1 MTEATAIRIQNLSKT
16 YGRGR
21 KAVEALKDLNLEIEA
36 GQVYGFL
43 GPNGAGK
50 TTTIRVLMDLIRP
63 TQGSVHLFERNPRR
77 QPEILKRVGAIVE
90 TPAFYDH
97 LSGRDNLVVLAD
109 TANDRQPGRIEV
121 LLEQVGLSEK
131 ANRRTGTYSTGMKQR
146 LALAAALLNDPDLL
160 ILDEPTSGLD
170 PAGIT
175 EMRQFIRRLV
185 DDDGKTVFLSSHI
198 LHEVEQ
204 VCDRVAIIHEGEC
217 VGDGRVSELLA
228 EDSGTIR
235 LQVRPLDQAAAV
247 LSGSW
252 DVEVEGDWL
261 SVKARPDIAP
271 TIIDLLVSLEIG
283 VFQVIAKHQ
292 SLEEF
297 FMKVT
302 ESGAVPGPSE
312 GS

>member
-1 MTEATAIRIQNLSKT
+1 MPEATAIRIQNLSKT

-21 KAVEALKDLNLEIEA
+21 TAVEALKNLNLEIAA

-63 TQGSVHLFERNPRR
+63 TQGSVSLFEHDPRR
-77 QPEILKRVGAIVE
+77 NPEILKRVGAIVE
-90 TPAFYDH
+90 SPAFYDH
-97 LSGRDNLVVLAD
+97 LTGRDNLIVLAD
-109 TANDRQPGRIEV
+109 TANDRQPKRIEA
-121 LLEQVGLSEK
+121 LLEQVGLSDK
-131 ANRRTGTYSTGMKQR
+131 ARRRTGTYSTGMKQR

-175 EMRQFIRRLV
+175 EMRQFIRSLV

-204 VCDRVAIIHEGEC
+204 VCDQVAIIDRGEC
-217 VGDGRVSELLA
+217 VGVGRVSELLG

-235 LQVRPLDQAAAV
+235 LQVKPLDQAAAV

-261 SVKARPDIAP
+261 SVKAQPDIAP
-271 TIIDLLVSLEIG
+271 TIIELLVALEIG
-283 VFQVIAKHQ
+283 VFQVVAKHQ
-292 SLEEF
+292 SLEEY
-297 FMKVT
+297 FMMVT
-302 ESGAVPGPSE
+302 ESDKLPGPAE